1 MIKIFINFIKD
12 FDNTY
17 LLKGNNK
24 VVSEVKSC
32 AYGILLIGLDIE
44 DSGDIKSNDLEIK
57 LFNYIHKIAQSEN
70 LGKISIINIKNN
82 LQKDFLKSLNEIHDY
97 LFNDKNI

>member
-12 FDNTY
+12 FDNVF
-17 LLKGNNK
+17 LLQGNNK
-24 VVSEVKSC
+24 VVSDVKSC
-32 AYGILLIGLDIE
+32 AYGILLIGLDSEGIE
-44 DSGDIKSNDLEIK
+44 NIKTNELEIK
-57 LFNYIHKIAQSEN
+57 LFNYIHKIAQSNN

-82 LQKDFLKSLNEIHDY
+82 LQKDFLKALNEIYDY